1 MNHQQS
7 PISDDA
13 STKLRIF
20 LVEDVPAVRELIVTS
35 LADLDEICWSGFAD
49 SENDACTQLRDHDCD
64 ILIVD
69 IELKQG
75 NGMNLL
81 RRLMQEDT
89 QKESLKIIF
98 SNNVCDA
105 YRRAG
110 RQYGVEH
117 FFDKTLEL
125 PKLRAL
131 LTNKLHGNQS

>member
-7 PISDDA
+7 PISETSSA
-13 STKLRIF
+13 KLKIF
-20 LVEDVPAVRELIVTS
+20 LVEDVPAVRELIITS
-35 LADLDEICWSGFAD
+35 LADLDEICWTGFAE
-49 SENDACTQLRDHDCD
+49 SENEACDRLRDHDCD
-64 ILIVD
+64 VLIVD
-69 IELKQG
+69 IELRQG

-110 RQYGVEH
+110 RQYGVKH
-117 FFDKTLEL
+117 FFDKTFEL
-125 PKLRAL
+125 PELRAL
-131 LTNKLHGNQS
+131 LVDKAGSNRP